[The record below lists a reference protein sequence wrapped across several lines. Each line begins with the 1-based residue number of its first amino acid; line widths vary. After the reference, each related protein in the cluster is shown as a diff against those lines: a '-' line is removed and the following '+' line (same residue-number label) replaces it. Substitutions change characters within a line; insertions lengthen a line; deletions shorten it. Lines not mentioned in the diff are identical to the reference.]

1 MRLSTF
7 TDYCLRTLMY
17 VGAERERL
25 VTIGE
30 IAQAHGISEN
40 HLMKVAHHLSRS
52 GFIDTQRGKGGGM
65 RLARDPGKIV
75 LGDVIRQTETD
86 FALVECMGDASSC
99 RLGGD
104 CELQGILQEA
114 LTALLKV
121 MDGYTLADLIKRG
134 PRGEWQTIR
143 LFPPA
148 APATGD
154 T

>member
-65 RLARDPGKIV
+65 RLARDPRQIV
-75 LGDVIRQTETD
+75 VGDVIRQTETD
-86 FALVECMGDASSC
+86 FALVECMGRISSC

-104 CELQGILQEA
+104 CELHGILEQA
-114 LTALLKV
+114 LAAMLQV
-121 MDGYTLADLIKRG
+121 MDGHTLADLIRRG
-134 PRGEWQTIR
+134 PRREWQPVR
-143 LFPPA
+143 VFPQA
-148 APATGD
+148 GREA
-154 T
+154 